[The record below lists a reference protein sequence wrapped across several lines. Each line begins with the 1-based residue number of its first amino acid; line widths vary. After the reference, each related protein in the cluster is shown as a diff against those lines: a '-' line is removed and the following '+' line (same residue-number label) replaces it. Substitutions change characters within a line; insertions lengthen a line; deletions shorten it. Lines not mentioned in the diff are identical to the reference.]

1 MCGKKYAIEQSF
13 KYHVR
18 TAHGSDGQLVDGV
31 LHAEDALHGD
41 EGGSIDE
48 IQGDGM
54 RFDRGGGEFSADFEN
69 ETTRCK
75 IVSSGRSK
83 SMDNLPVLGRRHNS
97 ESIIETVV
105 PSKKFKPDENG
116 NLIKCART
124 ASDDFMNPRSS
135 NTDCHARTDNQHFQV
150 NGRKSGS
157 RGISNGAP
165 ENVKNNHYSQA
176 NSQVNARVN
185 SHNSKNLQQE
195 PNTEESLARTLAT
208 WWF

>member
-1 MCGKKYAIEQSF
+1 M
-13 KYHVR
+13 
-18 TAHGSDGQLVDGV
+18 
-31 LHAEDALHGD
+31 
-41 EGGSIDE
+41 
-48 IQGDGM
+48 
-54 RFDRGGGEFSADFEN
+54 
-69 ETTRCK
+69 
-75 IVSSGRSK
+75 
-83 SMDNLPVLGRRHNS
+83 
-97 ESIIETVV
+97 
-105 PSKKFKPDENG
+105 
-116 NLIKCART
+116 IKCART
-124 ASDDFMNPRSS
+124 ASDDLMNPRSS